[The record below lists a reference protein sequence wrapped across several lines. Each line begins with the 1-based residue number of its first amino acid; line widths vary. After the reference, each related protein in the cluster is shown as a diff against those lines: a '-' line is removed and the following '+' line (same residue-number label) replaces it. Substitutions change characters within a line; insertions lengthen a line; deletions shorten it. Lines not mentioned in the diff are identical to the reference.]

1 MIYCFPRLIEELTH
15 TFCFPEYIYILDVT
29 EHCFNRYIKTPLYP
43 LLNIPMDSKIPQ
55 IIRKSFIKEII
66 KKHSNIKVQSGVID
80 LLSECTTVSVSYIST
95 ICNAICNRK
104 GKKAIGDEEVIEVLS
119 KMDNEFILN
128 MFEELRK

>member
-1 MIYCFPRLIEELTH
+1 
-15 TFCFPEYIYILDVT
+15 
-29 EHCFNRYIKTPLYP
+29 
-43 LLNIPMDSKIPQ
+43 MDSKIPQ